1 MVPPAANACR
11 NEIDLQMRMNII
23 ERRHDAQIR
32 SPEML
37 EVRDSAHLDHD
48 PRPLPRASVADPC
61 VPEHDSRRLLQGQR
75 EVVIRHGGECY
86 RLRHTRND
94 KLILTK

>member
-1 MVPPAANACR
+1 MHAIPTRQLPVSVVSTPAPRAPR
-11 NEIDLQMRMNII
+11 SVEID
-23 ERRHDAQIR
+23 
-32 SPEML
+32 
-37 EVRDSAHLDHD
+37 SA
-48 PRPLPRASVADPC
+48 
-61 VPEHDSRRLLQGQR
+61 RLLEGQR